1 MLAGFTIKAPS
12 PGMVV
17 YKRDRRG
24 NKIKTGSSVNPNDR
38 VVATLPDLS
47 SLLSKIY
54 ISEIEIR
61 KVKPGLEAEIRR

>member
-1 MLAGFTIKAPS
+1 
-12 PGMVV
+12 MVV

-24 NKIKTGSSVNPNDR
+24 NKIKAGSSINPFER
-38 VVATLPDLS
+38 IVATLPDLS

-61 KVKPGLEAEIRR
+61 KVKPGLEVDIELMHFPNKQF